1 MLMLHMLLIPSLL
14 APCEATLNP
23 SLASILSPLSCSPRF
38 ASSPPE
44 VLNAFQAISHILR

>member
-38 ASSPPE
+38 ASSPPA